1 MKLERAKLLHN
12 GSWRLER
19 NDSRGERSCK
29 ASVVVVRH
37 GIGMYEFGS
46 ITGHVKVTQIMA

>member
-1 MKLERAKLLHN
+1 MKLEKAKLLHN
-12 GSWRLER
+12 GSWRLKR
-19 NDSRGERSCK
+19 NDGRGERSCK
-29 ASVVVVRH
+29 AFVVRH